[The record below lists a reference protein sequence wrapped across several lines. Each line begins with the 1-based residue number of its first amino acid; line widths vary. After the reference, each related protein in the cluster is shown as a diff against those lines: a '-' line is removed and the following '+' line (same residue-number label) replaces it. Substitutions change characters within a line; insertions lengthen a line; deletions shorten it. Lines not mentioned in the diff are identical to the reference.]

1 MNALL
6 KILEEPTEGIY
17 AIFTTKNINRI
28 LPTIISRCQV
38 IELKPDNKEVLKEKL
53 IAKGYEE
60 EKASVLSYIIKDE
73 DDLENLFDY
82 LQEQFE
88 DIQIEDLKQPLIHFA
103 NKLEIIL
110 NQK

>member
-1 MNALL
+1 MMIIFRGVSYLYRYCWEHNKIYIILL
-6 KILEEPTEGIY
+6 AVKQIVSCIY

-60 EKASVLSYIIKDE
+60 EKASVLSYIIKD
-73 DDLENLFDY
+73 DLRICFT
-82 LQEQFE
+82 
-88 DIQIEDLKQPLIHFA
+88 
-103 NKLEIIL
+103 
-110 NQK
+110 